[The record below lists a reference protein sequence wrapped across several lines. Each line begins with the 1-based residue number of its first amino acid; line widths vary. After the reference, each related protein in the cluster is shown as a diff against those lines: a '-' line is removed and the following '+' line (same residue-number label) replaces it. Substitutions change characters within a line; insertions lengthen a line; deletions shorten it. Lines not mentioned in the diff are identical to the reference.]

1 MSEKD
6 FKPNPEIV
14 YLDTS
19 IPSFYFDDR
28 PDSNLYCNLTREWW
42 SKRSKDFYICT
53 SVVTLNELKAQNF
66 PNQDESIK
74 FLDKIAF
81 LPVED
86 PVMELARHYIKH
98 LLAPKEDIE
107 RFRGDAIHMAL
118 CAFYKVEYLLAWNQ
132 RHIAN
137 INKLRQLKIINAR
150 LDLETPAIITPEQ
163 LML

>member
-1 MSEKD
+1 M
-6 FKPNPEIV
+6 V

-28 PDSNLYCNLTREWW
+28 ADSHLYRNITREWF
-42 SKRSKDFYICT
+42 SKRSKDFYVCAST
-53 SVVTLNELKAQNF
+53 VTLNELKSENF
-66 PNQDESIK
+66 QNQDEAIK

-81 LPVED
+81 LPINGS
-86 PVMELARHYIKH
+86 VMEIARHYINH

-118 CAFYKVEYLLAWNQ
+118 CAFYKIEYLLTWNQ
-132 RHIAN
+132 RHLAN